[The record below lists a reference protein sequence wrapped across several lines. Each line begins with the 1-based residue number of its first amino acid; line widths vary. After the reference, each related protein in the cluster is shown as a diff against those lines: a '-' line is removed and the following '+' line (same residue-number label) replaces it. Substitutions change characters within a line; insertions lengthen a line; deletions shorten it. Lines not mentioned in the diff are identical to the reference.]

1 MFIKGEAGFSSLVHI
16 DDIKNG
22 ITVFE
27 ITKKVS
33 FNIASEASYV
43 YILIGQKLL
52 KMPKI
57 VGFC

>member
-43 YILIGQKLL
+43 YILT
-52 KMPKI
+52 
-57 VGFC
+57 

>member
-27 ITKKVS
+27 IIKKVS
-33 FNIASEASYV
+33 FNIASEASYI
-43 YILIGQKLL
+43 YILRRK
-52 KMPKI
+52 K
-57 VGFC
+57 VH